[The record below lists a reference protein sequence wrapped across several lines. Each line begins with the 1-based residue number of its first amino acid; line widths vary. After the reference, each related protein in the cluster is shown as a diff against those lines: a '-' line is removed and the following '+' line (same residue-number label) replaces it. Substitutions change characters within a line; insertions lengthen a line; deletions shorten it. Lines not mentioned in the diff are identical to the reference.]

1 MKVLLEAPILTQS
14 GYGEHARL
22 VFKSLLLQDGV
33 QIYTNPLNWG
43 NTSWSS
49 SLDPKLK
56 DKIQQS
62 IDNLSLEEVTEL
74 LDKMRKNVIIDQTP
88 TELDIEDN
96 EPKTVQ
102 SDDQSEQG
110 DQQIS

>member
-1 MKVLLEAPILTQS
+1 MRRLHELGLRAENPSVDDVAQFDMKPDLKTAIMAEISRGKAAGFYDKKEKV
-14 GYGEHARL
+14 
-22 VFKSLLLQDGV
+22 
-33 QIYTNPLNWG
+33 
-43 NTSWSS
+43 
-49 SLDPKLK
+49 K
-56 DKIQQS
+56 DKS
-62 IDNLSLEEVTEL
+62 IDNLYLEEVTEL

-96 EPKTVQ
+96 EPNTVQ